1 MDCLQAYGIHLFLV
15 LIGVTDFESGYP
27 GFPSKLYIISDFP
40 FNFSSLFSNYCLYL
54 QYID

>member
-15 LIGVTDFESGYP
+15 FIGVTDFETGYP